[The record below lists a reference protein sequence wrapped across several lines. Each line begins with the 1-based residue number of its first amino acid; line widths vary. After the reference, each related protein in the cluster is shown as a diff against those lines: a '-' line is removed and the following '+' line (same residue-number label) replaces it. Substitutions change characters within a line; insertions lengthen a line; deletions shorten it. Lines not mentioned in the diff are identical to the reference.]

1 MPKIGVIVLLFG
13 VIGPGVVVAQ
23 AVDKREPRRL
33 TSAAQ
38 IKVAQRFARS
48 REGVV
53 AFAVLDER
61 STRVRGLRRTTRF
74 RSASV
79 VKAMML
85 VSVLRRAGKR
95 RLSETE
101 RGRLRPMITRSDNAA
116 ASAIYAEIGARGL
129 RRVAR
134 AARMRKFTPAGPW
147 GVSQI
152 TPADQVRFFL
162 RIDRLVPRAH
172 RRYARKLLSS
182 ITKGQRWGI
191 APVARRKNLKAFFKG
206 GWVTGITHQVALLER
221 RRNGQRI
228 ALAVLTR
235 NSPSMEYGEQTIE
248 GIADAPPAPDD
259 GLRPYFL
266 RAAASRAFSG
276 SVKTSHRRGSRHV
289 AHRPQVGRGASSTL
303 APAVAEAV
311 AA

>member
-1 MPKIGVIVLLFG
+1 MSKIGVIVLLFG
-13 VIGPGVVVAQ
+13 AIGPGAVVGQ
-23 AVDKREPRRL
+23 AVDTPGAKRL
-33 TSAAQ
+33 TTAAG
-38 IKVAQRFARS
+38 IKTAQRFARS

-61 STRVRGLRRTTRF
+61 SKRVRGLRRTTRF

-95 RLSETE
+95 SLSETE
-101 RGRLRPMITRSDNAA
+101 RRRLRPMITRSDNAA
-116 ASAIYAEIGARGL
+116 ASAIYAEIGPRGL

-134 AARMRKFTPAGPW
+134 VAGMRKFTPASPW

-162 RIDRLVPRAH
+162 RIDRLVPRPH

-206 GWVTGITHQVALLER
+206 GWVPGITHQVALLER
-221 RRNGQRI
+221 RRDGQRI
-228 ALAVLTR
+228 ALAIFTR
-235 NSPSMEYGEQTIE
+235 NSPSMAYGEKTIE
-248 GIADAPPAPDD
+248 GIAARL
-259 GLRPYFL
+259 LR
-266 RAAASRAFSG
+266 
-276 SVKTSHRRGSRHV
+276 
-289 AHRPQVGRGASSTL
+289 
-303 APAVAEAV
+303 
-311 AA
+311 

>member
-1 MPKIGVIVLLFG
+1 MSRIGVILLLFG
-13 VIGPGVVVAQ
+13 AIVPGAVVAQ
-23 AVDKREPRRL
+23 AFETREGKRL
-33 TSAAQ
+33 TTAAG
-38 IKVAQRFARS
+38 IKAAQRFARS
-48 REGVV
+48 REGTV

-95 RLSETE
+95 SLSETD
-101 RGRLRPMITRSDNAA
+101 RRRLKPMITRSDNAA
-116 ASAIYAEIGARGL
+116 ASEIYAEIGAHGL

-134 AARMRKFTPAGPW
+134 AAGMKKFTPAGPW

-152 TPADQVRFFL
+152 TAADQVRLFL
-162 RIDRLVPRAH
+162 RIDKLIPRAH

-182 ITKGQRWGI
+182 ITKEQRWGI

-206 GWVTGITHQVALLER
+206 GWVAGITHQVGLLER
-221 RRNGQRI
+221 KRDRQRI

-235 NSPSMEYGEQTIE
+235 NSPSMAYGEKTIE
-248 GIADAPPAPDD
+248 GIAARL
-259 GLRPYFL
+259 LR
-266 RAAASRAFSG
+266 R
-276 SVKTSHRRGSRHV
+276 
-289 AHRPQVGRGASSTL
+289 
-303 APAVAEAV
+303 
-311 AA
+311 